1 MESFVNGVRVETTNN
16 RASSIDE
23 LADRALEKIL
33 YVSDTADPMVKAQA
47 QAFKE
52 RIRAVLEHY
61 MGEAVKSYKYNQRL
75 RLGACG
81 KHELA
86 GLLDRLES

>member
-23 LADRALEKIL
+23 LTDRALEKIL

-47 QAFKE
+47 LAFKE

-61 MGEAVKSYKYNQRL
+61 MLEAVRSYRHNQRA
-75 RLGACG
+75 RLLVGG
-81 KHELA
+81 KQDIVE
-86 GLLDRLES
+86 LLDRFD